1 MQQAV
6 LLRLAMIEATAAG
19 ATNSTH
25 PPTLTSTR
33 FILVA
38 LLNRPE
44 EKPFIS
50 MVFAD
55 ERLILQACS
64 RECLLRTLRAWN
76 PRGYSAIAFSRRA
89 PSSAFSR
96 RGSQQWARNSL
107 HQQQALRKPLFFC
120 KNNAEEKLFSPCDY
134 CYANKVT
141 PVAGVWWKLV
151 PIVADAA
158 SCVVK
163 IGND

>member
-76 PRGYSAIAFSRRA
+76 PRGYSANAFSRLAPGSAFSRRA
-89 PSSAFSR
+89 PSNGLEIHFISNKHCESHFSSAKTTQKKSCF
-96 RGSQQWARNSL
+96 
-107 HQQQALRKPLFFC
+107 LR
-120 KNNAEEKLFSPCDY
+120 AIT
-134 CYANKVT
+134 A
-141 PVAGVWWKLV
+141 V
-151 PIVADAA
+151 PIR
-158 SCVVK
+158 
-163 IGND
+163 